1 MEKRKEQE
9 ARIKTIILNMDSSN
23 KKCADC
29 ENENVTFVSIN
40 NGTVICSDCAEKHKH
55 LSYWISFIKSFTEK
69 WDDYLLKF
77 LKNGGNSRYLKF
89 CKDYKIENIKSI
101 DRYKTRGVEYYR
113 LILKSEVM
121 GFDPPD
127 NINVNSAGEILENI
141 ENNYPE
147 FENYSY
153 VKHVDLEKLE
163 KQFEIDKKFNE
174 ENNAGLFQT
183 FSGILGNFGKKLNEA
198 KDNIVGKVNE
208 KLNEEGGLMEKMKG
222 VTEGVKNKYYQFM
235 GKTEELNKNDNNNNI
250 QKNVKENVVENL
262 NKNIENISFN
272 DLKELKEQKNK
283 NSTNNKINS
292 EDLNKEDKIIIDDK
306 KEETKSNE
314 EKLDE
319 IENQENITNKNEEIN
334 ENESEKIENETIE
347 NKNETIDKKEEIIKQ
362 KENSNFNEEKNENNK
377 INEEKNITFNQEKQ
391 STKKIE
397 KKNEENELKTEE
409 SKEINNNKNEEKNN
423 KKKLDDILKEE
434 IEVEHKMPKNPEEIK
449 KKLDDII
456 NEKEEKEK
464 NKKEE
469 EKKIDIKKTQTNE
482 SNKISDKEDIL
493 KKETLRSV
501 TTSEMFLDENQLN
514 EILGDDKEEEFN

>member
-29 ENENVTFVSIN
+29 ENENVTSVSIN

-77 LKNGGNSRYLKF
+77 IKNGGNSRYLKF
-89 CKDYKIENIKSI
+89 CKDYKIENIQSI
-101 DRYKTRGVEYYR
+101 DRYKTKGVEYYR

-222 VTEGVKNKYYQFM
+222 MTEGVKNKYYQFM
-235 GKTEELNKNDNNNNI
+235 GKTDELNKNDNNV
-250 QKNVKENVVENL
+250 QKNVKENINENQ
-262 NKNIENISFN
+262 NKNVENISFN

-283 NSTNNKINS
+283 NLTNKKIEDSNKNNK
-292 EDLNKEDKIIIDDK
+292 EEKIIVDDK
-306 KEETKSNE
+306 KEETNSNE

-319 IENQENITNKNEEIN
+319 VENQENLTNKNEETN
-334 ENESEKIENETIE
+334 ENENEKIE
-347 NKNETIDKKEEIIKQ
+347 NKNETIDKKEEIIQ
-362 KENSNFNEEKNENNK
+362 QNENSNFNEEKIENNK
-377 INEEKNITFNQEKQ
+377 INEEKNITVNQEKQ
-391 STKKIE
+391 TTKKIE
-397 KKNEENELKTEE
+397 NKEENLNEIKNEE
-409 SKEINNNKNEEKNN
+409 SKEINTKKNEEKNN
-423 KKKLDDILKEE
+423 KTKLDDILKEE
-434 IEVEHKMPKNPEEIK
+434 MEEEHKMPKNPEEIK
-449 KKLDDII
+449 KKLDEII

-464 NKKEE
+464 NKKVD

-482 SNKISDKEDIL
+482 SNRISDKEDIL

>member
-29 ENENVTFVSIN
+29 ENENVTSVSIN

-77 LKNGGNSRYLKF
+77 IKNGGNSRYLKF
-89 CKDYKIENIKSI
+89 CKDYKIENIQSI
-101 DRYKTRGVEYYR
+101 DRYKTKGVEYYR

-174 ENNAGLFQT
+174 ENNAGIFQT

-208 KLNEEGGLMEKMKG
+208 KWNEEGGLMEKMKG
-222 VTEGVKNKYYQFM
+222 MTEGVKNKYYQFM
-235 GKTEELNKNDNNNNI
+235 GKPEELNKND
-250 QKNVKENVVENL
+250 KNVEKNSKENITENQ

-283 NSTNNKINS
+283 SSKKKLNSSENNK
-292 EDLNKEDKIIIDDK
+292 EEKIIIDDK
-306 KEETKSNE
+306 KEEKLDELEKPIKKEDNIINKIEETNENKKEKIEYKSETIDEKIETIQQNEDSNFDEKKNEKNILNE
-314 EKLDE
+314 EK
-319 IENQENITNKNEEIN
+319 IIT
-334 ENESEKIENETIE
+334 
-347 NKNETIDKKEEIIKQ
+347 D
-362 KENSNFNEEKNENNK
+362 
-377 INEEKNITFNQEKQ
+377 NQEKQ
-391 STKKIE
+391 SKNIE
-397 KKNEENELKTEE
+397 NNEQNLSQSKNNE
-409 SKEINNNKNEEKNN
+409 SKEIKNKKNEEKNN
-423 KKKLDDILKEE
+423 QNKLDDILNEE
-434 IEVEHKMPKNPEEIK
+434 IEEENKMPTNTEEIK
-449 KKLDDII
+449 QKLDDII
-456 NEKEEKEK
+456 NEKEEKEN
-464 NKKEE
+464 NKKEN
-469 EKKIDIKKTQTNE
+469 EKKSSNVIKKTQTNE
-482 SNKISDKEDIL
+482 SNKISDKEEIL

-501 TTSEMFLDENQLN
+501 NSEMFLDENQLN

>member
-1 MEKRKEQE
+1 MDKRKEQE
-9 ARIKTIILNMDSSN
+9 ARIKTVILNMDSSN

-40 NGTVICSDCAEKHKH
+40 NGTVICSECAEKHKH
-55 LSYWISFIKSFTEK
+55 LSYWISFIKSFNEK
-69 WDDYLLKF
+69 WDDYLLKY

-89 CKDYKIENIKSI
+89 CKDYKIENIQSI
-101 DRYKTRGVEYYR
+101 DRYKTKGVEYYR

-174 ENNAGLFQT
+174 ENNAGIFQT

-208 KLNEEGGLMEKMKG
+208 KWNEEGGLMEKMKG
-222 VTEGVKNKYYQFM
+222 MTEGVKNKYYQFM
-235 GKTEELNKNDNNNNI
+235 GKPEELNKND
-250 QKNVKENVVENL
+250 KNVEKNSKENITENQ

-283 NSTNNKINS
+283 SSKKKLNSSENNK
-292 EDLNKEDKIIIDDK
+292 EEKIIIDDK
-306 KEETKSNE
+306 KEEKLDELEKPIKKEDNIINKIEETNENKKEKIEYKSETIDEKIETIQHNEDSNFDEKKNEKNILNE
-314 EKLDE
+314 EK
-319 IENQENITNKNEEIN
+319 IIT
-334 ENESEKIENETIE
+334 
-347 NKNETIDKKEEIIKQ
+347 D
-362 KENSNFNEEKNENNK
+362 
-377 INEEKNITFNQEKQ
+377 NQEKQ
-391 STKKIE
+391 SKNIE
-397 KKNEENELKTEE
+397 NNEQNLSESKNNE
-409 SKEINNNKNEEKNN
+409 SKEIKNKKNEEKNN
-423 KKKLDDILKEE
+423 QNKLDDILNEE
-434 IEVEHKMPKNPEEIK
+434 IEEEKKMPTNTEEIK
-449 KKLDDII
+449 QKLDDII
-456 NEKEEKEK
+456 NEKEEKEN
-464 NKKEE
+464 NKKEN
-469 EKKIDIKKTQTNE
+469 EKKSSNVIKKTQTNE
-482 SNKISDKEDIL
+482 SNKISDKEEIL

-501 TTSEMFLDENQLN
+501 NSEMFLDENQLN
-514 EILGDDKEEEFN
+514 EILGDDKEDDL

>member
-235 GKTEELNKNDNNNNI
+235 GKTEELNKNDNNNNNI
-250 QKNVKENVVENL
+250 QKNVKENVVENQ

-283 NSTNNKINS
+283 NLTNKKIEDSNKNNK
-292 EDLNKEDKIIIDDK
+292 EEKIIVDDK
-306 KEETKSNE
+306 KEETNSNE

-319 IENQENITNKNEEIN
+319 VENQENLTNKNEETN
-334 ENESEKIENETIE
+334 ENESEKIEN
-347 NKNETIDKKEEIIKQ
+347 KNETNDKKEEIIQ
-362 KENSNFNEEKNENNK
+362 QNENSNFNEEKIENNK
-377 INEEKNITFNQEKQ
+377 INEEKNITLNQEKQ
-391 STKKIE
+391 TTKKIE
-397 KKNEENELKTEE
+397 KNEEKELKKEE
-409 SKEINNNKNEEKNN
+409 SKEINNNEEKNN
-423 KKKLDDILKEE
+423 
-434 IEVEHKMPKNPEEIK
+434 K

>member
-1 MEKRKEQE
+1 MDKRKEQE
-9 ARIKTIILNMDSSN
+9 ARIKTVILNMDSSN

-40 NGTVICSDCAEKHKH
+40 NGTVICSECAEKHKH
-55 LSYWISFIKSFTEK
+55 LSYWISFIKSFNEK
-69 WDDYLLKF
+69 WDDYLLKY

-89 CKDYKIENIKSI
+89 CKDYKIENIQSI
-101 DRYKTRGVEYYR
+101 DRYKTKGVEYYR

-174 ENNAGLFQT
+174 ENNAGIFQT

-208 KLNEEGGLMEKMKG
+208 KWNEEGGLMEKMKG
-222 VTEGVKNKYYQFM
+222 MTEGVKNKYYQFM
-235 GKTEELNKNDNNNNI
+235 GKPEELNKND
-250 QKNVKENVVENL
+250 KNVEKNSKENITENQ

-283 NSTNNKINS
+283 SSKKKLNSSENNK
-292 EDLNKEDKIIIDDK
+292 EEKIIIDDK
-306 KEETKSNE
+306 KEEKLDELEKPIKKEDNIINKIEETNENKKEKIEYKSETIDEKIETIQQNEDSNFDEKKNEKNILNE
-314 EKLDE
+314 EK
-319 IENQENITNKNEEIN
+319 IIT
-334 ENESEKIENETIE
+334 
-347 NKNETIDKKEEIIKQ
+347 D
-362 KENSNFNEEKNENNK
+362 
-377 INEEKNITFNQEKQ
+377 NQEKQ
-391 STKKIE
+391 SKNIE
-397 KKNEENELKTEE
+397 NNEQNLSQSKNNE
-409 SKEINNNKNEEKNN
+409 SKEIKNKKNEEKNN
-423 KKKLDDILKEE
+423 QNKLDDILNEE
-434 IEVEHKMPKNPEEIK
+434 IEEENKMPTNTEEIK
-449 KKLDDII
+449 QKLDDII
-456 NEKEEKEK
+456 NEKEEKEN
-464 NKKEE
+464 NKKEN
-469 EKKIDIKKTQTNE
+469 EKKSSNVIKKTQTNE
-482 SNKISDKEDIL
+482 SNKISDKEEIL

-501 TTSEMFLDENQLN
+501 NSEMFLDENQLN
-514 EILGDDKEEEFN
+514 EILGDDKEDDL

>member
-29 ENENVTFVSIN
+29 ENENVTSVSIN

-77 LKNGGNSRYLKF
+77 IKNGGNSRYLKF
-89 CKDYKIENIKSI
+89 CKDYKIENIQSI
-101 DRYKTRGVEYYR
+101 DRYKTKGVEYYR

-222 VTEGVKNKYYQFM
+222 MTEGVKNKYYQFM
-235 GKTEELNKNDNNNNI
+235 GKTEELNKNDNNV
-250 QKNVKENVVENL
+250 QKNVKENINENQ
-262 NKNIENISFN
+262 NKNVENISFN

-283 NSTNNKINS
+283 NLTNKKIEDSNKNNK
-292 EDLNKEDKIIIDDK
+292 EEKIIVDDK
-306 KEETKSNE
+306 KEETNSNE

-319 IENQENITNKNEEIN
+319 VENQENLTNKNEETN
-334 ENESEKIENETIE
+334 ENESEKIE
-347 NKNETIDKKEEIIKQ
+347 NKNETIDKKEEIIQ
-362 KENSNFNEEKNENNK
+362 QNENSNFNEEKIENNK
-377 INEEKNITFNQEKQ
+377 INEEKNITVNQEKQ
-391 STKKIE
+391 TTKKIE
-397 KKNEENELKTEE
+397 NIEENLNEIKNEE
-409 SKEINNNKNEEKNN
+409 SKEINTKKNEEKNN
-423 KKKLDDILKEE
+423 KTKLDDILKEE
-434 IEVEHKMPKNPEEIK
+434 MEEEHKMPKNPEEIK
-449 KKLDDII
+449 KKLDEII

-464 NKKEE
+464 NKKVE

-482 SNKISDKEDIL
+482 SNRISDKEDIL

>member
-1 MEKRKEQE
+1 MDKRKEQE
-9 ARIKTIILNMDSSN
+9 ARIKTVILNMDSSN

-40 NGTVICSDCAEKHKH
+40 NGTVICSECAEKHKH
-55 LSYWISFIKSFTEK
+55 LSYWISFIKSFNEK
-69 WDDYLLKF
+69 WDDYLLKY

-89 CKDYKIENIKSI
+89 CKDYKIENIQSI
-101 DRYKTRGVEYYR
+101 DRYKTKGVEYYR

-174 ENNAGLFQT
+174 ENNAGIFQT

-208 KLNEEGGLMEKMKG
+208 KWNEEGGLMEKMKG
-222 VTEGVKNKYYQFM
+222 MTEGVKNKYYQFM
-235 GKTEELNKNDNNNNI
+235 GKPEELNKND
-250 QKNVKENVVENL
+250 KNVEKNSKENITENQ

-283 NSTNNKINS
+283 SSKKKLNSSENNK
-292 EDLNKEDKIIIDDK
+292 EEKIIIDDK
-306 KEETKSNE
+306 KEEKLDELEKPIKKEDNIINKIEETNENKKEKIEYKSETIDEKIETIQQNEDSNFDEKKNEKNILNE
-314 EKLDE
+314 EK
-319 IENQENITNKNEEIN
+319 IIT
-334 ENESEKIENETIE
+334 
-347 NKNETIDKKEEIIKQ
+347 D
-362 KENSNFNEEKNENNK
+362 
-377 INEEKNITFNQEKQ
+377 NQEKQ
-391 STKKIE
+391 SKNIE
-397 KKNEENELKTEE
+397 NNEQNLSQSKNNE
-409 SKEINNNKNEEKNN
+409 SKEIKNKKNEEKNN
-423 KKKLDDILKEE
+423 QNKLDDILNEE
-434 IEVEHKMPKNPEEIK
+434 IEEENKMPTNTEEIK
-449 KKLDDII
+449 QKLDDII
-456 NEKEEKEK
+456 NEKEEKEN
-464 NKKEE
+464 NKKEN
-469 EKKIDIKKTQTNE
+469 EKKSSKVIKKTQTNE
-482 SNKISDKEDIL
+482 SNKISDKEEIL

-501 TTSEMFLDENQLN
+501 NSEMFLDENQLN
-514 EILGDDKEEEFN
+514 EILGDDKEDDL

>member
-29 ENENVTFVSIN
+29 ENENVTSVSIN

-77 LKNGGNSRYLKF
+77 IKNGGNSRYLKF
-89 CKDYKIENIKSI
+89 CKDYKIENIQSI
-101 DRYKTRGVEYYR
+101 DRYKTKGVEYYR

-222 VTEGVKNKYYQFM
+222 MTEGVKNKYYQFM
-235 GKTEELNKNDNNNNI
+235 GKTEELNKNDNNV
-250 QKNVKENVVENL
+250 QKNVKENINENQ
-262 NKNIENISFN
+262 NKNVENISFN

-283 NSTNNKINS
+283 NLTNKKIEDSNKNNK
-292 EDLNKEDKIIIDDK
+292 EEKIIVDDK
-306 KEETKSNE
+306 KEETNSNE

-319 IENQENITNKNEEIN
+319 VENQENITNKNEETN
-334 ENESEKIENETIE
+334 ENENEKIE
-347 NKNETIDKKEEIIKQ
+347 NKNETIDKKEEIIQ
-362 KENSNFNEEKNENNK
+362 QNENSNFNEEKIENNK
-377 INEEKNITFNQEKQ
+377 INEEKNITVNQEKQ
-391 STKKIE
+391 TTKIIE
-397 KKNEENELKTEE
+397 NKEENLNEIKNEE
-409 SKEINNNKNEEKNN
+409 SKEINTKKNEEKNN
-423 KKKLDDILKEE
+423 KTKLDDILKEE
-434 IEVEHKMPKNPEEIK
+434 MEEEHKMPKNPEEIK
-449 KKLDDII
+449 KKLDEII

-464 NKKEE
+464 NKKVD

-482 SNKISDKEDIL
+482 SNRISDKEDIL

>member
-29 ENENVTFVSIN
+29 ENENVTSVSIN

-77 LKNGGNSRYLKF
+77 IKNGGNSRYLKF
-89 CKDYKIENIKSI
+89 CKDYKIENIQSI
-101 DRYKTRGVEYYR
+101 DRYKTKGVEYYR

-222 VTEGVKNKYYQFM
+222 MTEGVKNKYYQFM
-235 GKTEELNKNDNNNNI
+235 GKTEELNKNDNNV
-250 QKNVKENVVENL
+250 QKNVKENINENQ
-262 NKNIENISFN
+262 NKNVENISFN

-283 NSTNNKINS
+283 NLTNKKIEDSNKNNK
-292 EDLNKEDKIIIDDK
+292 EEKIIVDDK
-306 KEETKSNE
+306 KEETNSNE

-319 IENQENITNKNEEIN
+319 VENQENITNKNEETN
-334 ENESEKIENETIE
+334 ENENEKIE
-347 NKNETIDKKEEIIKQ
+347 NKNETIDKKEEIIQ
-362 KENSNFNEEKNENNK
+362 QNENSNFNEEKIENNK
-377 INEEKNITFNQEKQ
+377 INEEKNIIVNQEQ
-391 STKKIE
+391 QTTKKIE
-397 KKNEENELKTEE
+397 YKVENLNEIKKEE
-409 SKEINNNKNEEKNN
+409 SKEINTKKNEEKNN
-423 KKKLDDILKEE
+423 KTKLDDIVKEE
-434 IEVEHKMPKNPEEIK
+434 MEEEHEMPKNPEEIK
-449 KKLDDII
+449 KKLDEII

-464 NKKEE
+464 NKKVD

-482 SNKISDKEDIL
+482 SNRISDKEDIL

>member
-29 ENENVTFVSIN
+29 ENENVTSVSIN

-77 LKNGGNSRYLKF
+77 IKNGGNSRYLKF
-89 CKDYKIENIKSI
+89 CKDYKIENIQSI
-101 DRYKTRGVEYYR
+101 DRYKTKGVEYYR

-222 VTEGVKNKYYQFM
+222 MTEGVKNKYYQFM
-235 GKTEELNKNDNNNNI
+235 GKTEELNKNDNNV
-250 QKNVKENVVENL
+250 QKNVKENINENQ
-262 NKNIENISFN
+262 NKNVENISFN

-283 NSTNNKINS
+283 NLTNKKIEDSNKNNK
-292 EDLNKEDKIIIDDK
+292 EEKIIVDDK
-306 KEETKSNE
+306 KEETNSNE

-319 IENQENITNKNEEIN
+319 VENQENLTNKNEETN
-334 ENESEKIENETIE
+334 ENESEKIE
-347 NKNETIDKKEEIIKQ
+347 NKNETIDKKEEIIQ
-362 KENSNFNEEKNENNK
+362 QNENSNFNEEKIENNK
-377 INEEKNITFNQEKQ
+377 INEEKNITVNQEKQ
-391 STKKIE
+391 STKIIENKEENLNE
-397 KKNEENELKTEE
+397 KKNEE
-409 SKEINNNKNEEKNN
+409 SKEINTKKNEEKNN
-423 KKKLDDILKEE
+423 KTKLDDILKEE
-434 IEVEHKMPKNPEEIK
+434 MEEEHKMPKNPEEIK
-449 KKLDDII
+449 KKLDEII

-464 NKKEE
+464 NKKVD

-482 SNKISDKEDIL
+482 SNRISDKEDIL

>member
-29 ENENVTFVSIN
+29 ENENVTSVSIN

-77 LKNGGNSRYLKF
+77 IKNGGNSRYLKF
-89 CKDYKIENIKSI
+89 CKDYKIENIQSI
-101 DRYKTRGVEYYR
+101 DRYKTKGVEYYR

-222 VTEGVKNKYYQFM
+222 MTEGVKNKYYQFM
-235 GKTEELNKNDNNNNI
+235 GKTEELNKNDNNV
-250 QKNVKENVVENL
+250 QKNVKENINENQ
-262 NKNIENISFN
+262 NKNVENISFN

-283 NSTNNKINS
+283 NLTNKKIEDSNKNNK
-292 EDLNKEDKIIIDDK
+292 EEKIIVDDK
-306 KEETKSNE
+306 KEEINSNE

-319 IENQENITNKNEEIN
+319 VENQENITNKNEETN
-334 ENESEKIENETIE
+334 ENENEKIENKI
-347 NKNETIDKKEEIIKQ
+347 ETIDKKEEIIQQNEK
-362 KENSNFNEEKNENNK
+362 SNFNEEKIENNK
-377 INEEKNITFNQEKQ
+377 INEEKNITVNQEKQ
-391 STKKIE
+391 TTKIIE
-397 KKNEENELKTEE
+397 NKEENLNEIKNEE
-409 SKEINNNKNEEKNN
+409 SKEINTKKNEEKNN
-423 KKKLDDILKEE
+423 KTKLDDILKEE
-434 IEVEHKMPKNPEEIK
+434 MEEEHKMPKNPEEIK
-449 KKLDDII
+449 KKLDEII

-464 NKKEE
+464 NKKVD

-482 SNKISDKEDIL
+482 SNRISDKEDIL

>member
-29 ENENVTFVSIN
+29 ENENVTSVSIN

-77 LKNGGNSRYLKF
+77 IKNGGNSRYLKF
-89 CKDYKIENIKSI
+89 CKDYKIENIQSI
-101 DRYKTRGVEYYR
+101 DRYKTKGVEYYR

-222 VTEGVKNKYYQFM
+222 MTEGVKNKYYQFM
-235 GKTEELNKNDNNNNI
+235 GKTEELNKNDNNV
-250 QKNVKENVVENL
+250 QKNVKENINENQ
-262 NKNIENISFN
+262 NKNVENISFN

-283 NSTNNKINS
+283 NLTNKKIEDSNKNNK
-292 EDLNKEDKIIIDDK
+292 EEKIIVDDK
-306 KEETKSNE
+306 KEETNSNE

-319 IENQENITNKNEEIN
+319 VENQENLTNKNEETN
-334 ENESEKIENETIE
+334 ENESEKIE
-347 NKNETIDKKEEIIKQ
+347 NKNETIDKKEEIIQ
-362 KENSNFNEEKNENNK
+362 QNENSNFNEEKIENNK
-377 INEEKNITFNQEKQ
+377 INEEKNNNNIVNQEKQ
-391 STKKIE
+391 STKIIE
-397 KKNEENELKTEE
+397 NKEENLNEIKNEE
-409 SKEINNNKNEEKNN
+409 SKEINTKKNEEKNN
-423 KKKLDDILKEE
+423 KTKLDDILKEE
-434 IEVEHKMPKNPEEIK
+434 MEEEHKMPKNPEEIK
-449 KKLDDII
+449 KKLDEII

-464 NKKEE
+464 NKKVE

-482 SNKISDKEDIL
+482 SNRISDKEDIL

>member
-29 ENENVTFVSIN
+29 ENENVTSVSIN

-77 LKNGGNSRYLKF
+77 IKNGGNSRYLKF
-89 CKDYKIENIKSI
+89 CKDYKIENIQSL
-101 DRYKTRGVEYYR
+101 DRYKTKGVEYYR

-222 VTEGVKNKYYQFM
+222 MTEGVKNKYYQFM
-235 GKTEELNKNDNNNNI
+235 GKTEELNKNDNNV
-250 QKNVKENVVENL
+250 QKNVKENINENQ
-262 NKNIENISFN
+262 NKNVENISFN

-283 NSTNNKINS
+283 NLTNKKIEDSNKNNK
-292 EDLNKEDKIIIDDK
+292 EEKIIVDDK
-306 KEETKSNE
+306 KEETNSNE

-319 IENQENITNKNEEIN
+319 VENQENLTNKNEETN
-334 ENESEKIENETIE
+334 ENENEKIE
-347 NKNETIDKKEEIIKQ
+347 NKNETIDKKEEIIQ
-362 KENSNFNEEKNENNK
+362 QNENSNFNEEKIENNK
-377 INEEKNITFNQEKQ
+377 INEEKNITVNQEKQ
-391 STKKIE
+391 TTKIIE
-397 KKNEENELKTEE
+397 NKEENLNEIKNEE
-409 SKEINNNKNEEKNN
+409 SKEINTKKNEEKNN
-423 KKKLDDILKEE
+423 KTKLDDILKEE
-434 IEVEHKMPKNPEEIK
+434 MEEEHKMPKNPEEIK
-449 KKLDDII
+449 KKLDEII

-464 NKKEE
+464 NKKVE

-482 SNKISDKEDIL
+482 SNRISDKEDIL

>member
-29 ENENVTFVSIN
+29 ENENVTSVSIN

-77 LKNGGNSRYLKF
+77 IKNGGNSRYLKF
-89 CKDYKIENIKSI
+89 CKDYKIENIQSI
-101 DRYKTRGVEYYR
+101 DRYKTKGVEYYR

-222 VTEGVKNKYYQFM
+222 MTEGVKNKYYQFM
-235 GKTEELNKNDNNNNI
+235 GKTEELNKNDNNV
-250 QKNVKENVVENL
+250 QKNVKENINENQ
-262 NKNIENISFN
+262 NKNVENISFN

-283 NSTNNKINS
+283 NLTNKKIEDSNKNNK
-292 EDLNKEDKIIIDDK
+292 EEKIIVDDK
-306 KEETKSNE
+306 KEETNSNE

-319 IENQENITNKNEEIN
+319 VENQENLTNKNEETN
-334 ENESEKIENETIE
+334 ENESEKIE
-347 NKNETIDKKEEIIKQ
+347 NKNETIDKKEEIIQ
-362 KENSNFNEEKNENNK
+362 QNENSNFNEEKIENNK
-377 INEEKNITFNQEKQ
+377 INEEKNITVNQEKQ
-391 STKKIE
+391 STKIIE
-397 KKNEENELKTEE
+397 NKEENLNEIKNEE
-409 SKEINNNKNEEKNN
+409 SKEINTKKNEEKNN
-423 KKKLDDILKEE
+423 KTKLDDILKEE
-434 IEVEHKMPKNPEEIK
+434 MEEEHKMPKNPEEIK
-449 KKLDDII
+449 KKLDEII

-464 NKKEE
+464 NKKVD

>member
-29 ENENVTFVSIN
+29 ENENVTSVSIN

-77 LKNGGNSRYLKF
+77 IKNGGNSRYLKF
-89 CKDYKIENIKSI
+89 CKDYKIENIQSI
-101 DRYKTRGVEYYR
+101 DRYKTKGVEYYR

-235 GKTEELNKNDNNNNI
+235 GKTEELNKNDNNNI
-250 QKNVKENVVENL
+250 QKNVKENVVENQ

-283 NSTNNKINS
+283 NLTNKKIEDSNKNNK
-292 EDLNKEDKIIIDDK
+292 EEKIIVDDK
-306 KEETKSNE
+306 KEETNSNE

-319 IENQENITNKNEEIN
+319 VENQENLTNKNEETN
-334 ENESEKIENETIE
+334 ENESEKIEN
-347 NKNETIDKKEEIIKQ
+347 KNETIEKKEEIIQ
-362 KENSNFNEEKNENNK
+362 QNENSNFNEEKIENNK
-377 INEEKNITFNQEKQ
+377 INEEKNITVNQEKQ
-391 STKKIE
+391 STKIIE
-397 KKNEENELKTEE
+397 NKEENLNEIKNEE
-409 SKEINNNKNEEKNN
+409 SKEINTKKNEEKNN
-423 KKKLDDILKEE
+423 KTKLDDILKEE
-434 IEVEHKMPKNPEEIK
+434 MEEEHKMPKNPEEIK
-449 KKLDDII
+449 KKLDEII

-464 NKKEE
+464 NKKVE

>member
-29 ENENVTFVSIN
+29 ENENVTSVSIN

-77 LKNGGNSRYLKF
+77 IKNGGNSRYLKF
-89 CKDYKIENIKSI
+89 CKDYKIENIQSI
-101 DRYKTRGVEYYR
+101 DRYKTKGVEYYR

-222 VTEGVKNKYYQFM
+222 MTEGVKNKYYQFM
-235 GKTEELNKNDNNNNI
+235 GKTEELNKNDNNV
-250 QKNVKENVVENL
+250 QKNVKENINENQ
-262 NKNIENISFN
+262 NKNVENISFN

-283 NSTNNKINS
+283 NLTNKKIEDSNKNNK
-292 EDLNKEDKIIIDDK
+292 EEKIIVDDK
-306 KEETKSNE
+306 KEETNSNE

-319 IENQENITNKNEEIN
+319 VENQENITNKNEETN
-334 ENESEKIENETIE
+334 ENENEKIE
-347 NKNETIDKKEEIIKQ
+347 NKNETIDKKEEIIQ
-362 KENSNFNEEKNENNK
+362 QNENSNFNEEKIENNK
-377 INEEKNITFNQEKQ
+377 INEEKNITVNQEKQ
-391 STKKIE
+391 TTKIIE
-397 KKNEENELKTEE
+397 NKEENLNEIKNEE
-409 SKEINNNKNEEKNN
+409 SKEINTKKNEEKNN
-423 KKKLDDILKEE
+423 KTKLDDILKEE
-434 IEVEHKMPKNPEEIK
+434 MEEEHKMPKNPEEIK
-449 KKLDDII
+449 KKLDEII

-464 NKKEE
+464 NKKVE

-482 SNKISDKEDIL
+482 SNRISDKEDIL

>member
-29 ENENVTFVSIN
+29 ENENVTSVSIN

-77 LKNGGNSRYLKF
+77 IKNGGNSRYLKF
-89 CKDYKIENIKSI
+89 CKDYKIENIQSI
-101 DRYKTRGVEYYR
+101 DRYKTKGVEYYR

-222 VTEGVKNKYYQFM
+222 MTEGVKNKYYQFM
-235 GKTEELNKNDNNNNI
+235 GKTEELNKNDNNV
-250 QKNVKENVVENL
+250 QKNVKENINENQ
-262 NKNIENISFN
+262 NKNVENISFN

-283 NSTNNKINS
+283 NLTNKKIEDSNKNNK
-292 EDLNKEDKIIIDDK
+292 EEKIIVDDK
-306 KEETKSNE
+306 KEETNSNE

-319 IENQENITNKNEEIN
+319 VENQENLTNKNEETN
-334 ENESEKIENETIE
+334 ENENEKIE
-347 NKNETIDKKEEIIKQ
+347 NKNETIDKKEEIIQ
-362 KENSNFNEEKNENNK
+362 QNENSNFNEEKIENNK
-377 INEEKNITFNQEKQ
+377 INEEKNITVNQEKQ
-391 STKKIE
+391 STKIIE
-397 KKNEENELKTEE
+397 NKEENLNEIKNEE
-409 SKEINNNKNEEKNN
+409 SKEINTKKNEENNN
-423 KKKLDDILKEE
+423 KTKLDDILKEE
-434 IEVEHKMPKNPEEIK
+434 MEEEHKMPKNPEEIK
-449 KKLDDII
+449 KKLDEII

-464 NKKEE
+464 NKKVD

-482 SNKISDKEDIL
+482 SNRISDKEDIL

-501 TTSEMFLDENQLN
+501 TTSDMFLDENQLN

>member
-29 ENENVTFVSIN
+29 ENENVTSVSIN

-77 LKNGGNSRYLKF
+77 IKNGGNSRYLKF
-89 CKDYKIENIKSI
+89 CKDYKIENIQSI
-101 DRYKTRGVEYYR
+101 DRYKTKGVEYYR

-222 VTEGVKNKYYQFM
+222 MTEGVKNKYYQFM
-235 GKTEELNKNDNNNNI
+235 GKTEELNKNDNNV
-250 QKNVKENVVENL
+250 QKNVKENINENQ
-262 NKNIENISFN
+262 NKNVENISFN

-283 NSTNNKINS
+283 NLTNKKIEDSNKNNK
-292 EDLNKEDKIIIDDK
+292 EEKIIVDDK
-306 KEETKSNE
+306 KEETNSNE

-319 IENQENITNKNEEIN
+319 VENQENLTNKNEETN
-334 ENESEKIENETIE
+334 ENESEKIENKI
-347 NKNETIDKKEEIIKQ
+347 ETIDKKEEIIQ
-362 KENSNFNEEKNENNK
+362 QNENSNFNEEKIENNK
-377 INEEKNITFNQEKQ
+377 INEEKNITVNQEKQ
-391 STKKIE
+391 TTKKIE
-397 KKNEENELKTEE
+397 NKEENLNEIKKEE
-409 SKEINNNKNEEKNN
+409 SKEINTKKNEEKNN
-423 KKKLDDILKEE
+423 KTKLDDILKEE
-434 IEVEHKMPKNPEEIK
+434 MEEEHKMPKNPEEIK
-449 KKLDDII
+449 KKLDEII

-464 NKKEE
+464 NKKVD

-482 SNKISDKEDIL
+482 SNRISDKEDIL

>member
-222 VTEGVKNKYYQFM
+222 MTEGVKNKYYQFM
-235 GKTEELNKNDNNNNI
+235 GKTEELNKNDNNNI
-250 QKNVKENVVENL
+250 QKNVKENVVENQ

-283 NSTNNKINS
+283 NLTNKKIEDSNKNNK
-292 EDLNKEDKIIIDDK
+292 EEKIIVDDK
-306 KEETKSNE
+306 KEETNSNE

-319 IENQENITNKNEEIN
+319 VENQENITNKNEETN
-334 ENESEKIENETIE
+334 ENENEKIE
-347 NKNETIDKKEEIIKQ
+347 NKNETIDKKEEIIQ
-362 KENSNFNEEKNENNK
+362 QNENSNFNEEKIENNK
-377 INEEKNITFNQEKQ
+377 INEEKNITVNQEKQ
-391 STKKIE
+391 STKIIE
-397 KKNEENELKTEE
+397 NKEENLNEIKNEE
-409 SKEINNNKNEEKNN
+409 SKDKKNEEKNN
-423 KKKLDDILKEE
+423 KTKLDDILKEE
-434 IEVEHKMPKNPEEIK
+434 MEEEHKMPKNPEEIK
-449 KKLDDII
+449 KKLDEII

-464 NKKEE
+464 NKKVE

-482 SNKISDKEDIL
+482 SNRISDKEDIL

>member
-29 ENENVTFVSIN
+29 ENENVTSVSIN

-77 LKNGGNSRYLKF
+77 IKNGGNSRYLKF
-89 CKDYKIENIKSI
+89 CKDYKIENIQSI
-101 DRYKTRGVEYYR
+101 DRYKTKGVEYYR

-222 VTEGVKNKYYQFM
+222 MTEGVKNKYYQFM
-235 GKTEELNKNDNNNNI
+235 GKTEELNKNDNNV
-250 QKNVKENVVENL
+250 QKNVKENINENQ
-262 NKNIENISFN
+262 NKNVENISFN

-283 NSTNNKINS
+283 NLTNKKIEDSNKNNK
-292 EDLNKEDKIIIDDK
+292 EEKIIVDDK
-306 KEETKSNE
+306 KEETNSNE

-319 IENQENITNKNEEIN
+319 VENQENLTNKNEETN
-334 ENESEKIENETIE
+334 ENESEKIE
-347 NKNETIDKKEEIIKQ
+347 NKNETIDKKEEIIQ
-362 KENSNFNEEKNENNK
+362 QNENSNFNEEKIENNK
-377 INEEKNITFNQEKQ
+377 INEEKNITVNQEKQ
-391 STKKIE
+391 TTKIIE
-397 KKNEENELKTEE
+397 NKEENLNEIKNEE
-409 SKEINNNKNEEKNN
+409 SKEINTKKNEEKNN
-423 KKKLDDILKEE
+423 KTKLDDILKEE
-434 IEVEHKMPKNPEEIK
+434 MEEEHKMPKNPEEIK
-449 KKLDDII
+449 KKLDEII

-464 NKKEE
+464 NKKVD

-482 SNKISDKEDIL
+482 SNRISDKEDIL

>member
-9 ARIKTIILNMDSSN
+9 ARIKTIILTMDSSN

-29 ENENVTFVSIN
+29 ENENVTSVSIN

-77 LKNGGNSRYLKF
+77 IKNGGNSRYLKF
-89 CKDYKIENIKSI
+89 CKDYKIENIQSL
-101 DRYKTRGVEYYR
+101 DRYKTKGVEYYR

-222 VTEGVKNKYYQFM
+222 MTEGVKNKYYQFM
-235 GKTEELNKNDNNNNI
+235 GKTEELNKNDNNV
-250 QKNVKENVVENL
+250 QKNVKENINENQ
-262 NKNIENISFN
+262 NKNVENISFN

-283 NSTNNKINS
+283 NLTNKKIEDSNKNNK
-292 EDLNKEDKIIIDDK
+292 EEKIIVDDK
-306 KEETKSNE
+306 KEETNSNE

-319 IENQENITNKNEEIN
+319 VENQENLTNKNEETN
-334 ENESEKIENETIE
+334 ENESEKIE
-347 NKNETIDKKEEIIKQ
+347 NKNETIDKKEEIIQ
-362 KENSNFNEEKNENNK
+362 QNENSNFNEEKIENNK
-377 INEEKNITFNQEKQ
+377 INEEKNITVNQEKQ
-391 STKKIE
+391 STKIIE
-397 KKNEENELKTEE
+397 NKEENLNEIKNEE
-409 SKEINNNKNEEKNN
+409 SKDKKNEEKNN
-423 KKKLDDILKEE
+423 KTKLDDILKEE
-434 IEVEHKMPKNPEEIK
+434 MEEEHKMPKNPEEIK
-449 KKLDDII
+449 KKLDEII

-464 NKKEE
+464 NKKVE

-482 SNKISDKEDIL
+482 SNRISDKEDIL

>member
-1 MEKRKEQE
+1 MDKRKEQE
-9 ARIKTIILNMDSSN
+9 ARIKTVILNMDSSN

-40 NGTVICSDCAEKHKH
+40 NVTVICSECAEKHKH
-55 LSYWISFIKSFTEK
+55 LSYWISFIKSFNEK
-69 WDDYLLKF
+69 WDDYLLKY

-89 CKDYKIENIKSI
+89 CKDYKIENIQSI
-101 DRYKTRGVEYYR
+101 DRYKTKGVEYYR

-174 ENNAGLFQT
+174 ENNAGIFQT

-208 KLNEEGGLMEKMKG
+208 KWNEEGGLMEKMKG
-222 VTEGVKNKYYQFM
+222 MTEGVKNKYYQFM
-235 GKTEELNKNDNNNNI
+235 GKPEELNKND
-250 QKNVKENVVENL
+250 KNVEKNSKENITENQ

-283 NSTNNKINS
+283 SSKKKLNSSENNK
-292 EDLNKEDKIIIDDK
+292 EEKIIIDDK
-306 KEETKSNE
+306 KEEKLDELEKPIKKEDNIINKIEETNENKKEKIEYKSETIDEKIETIQQNEDSNFDEKKNEKNILNE
-314 EKLDE
+314 EK
-319 IENQENITNKNEEIN
+319 IIT
-334 ENESEKIENETIE
+334 
-347 NKNETIDKKEEIIKQ
+347 D
-362 KENSNFNEEKNENNK
+362 
-377 INEEKNITFNQEKQ
+377 NQEKQ
-391 STKKIE
+391 SKNIE
-397 KKNEENELKTEE
+397 NNEQNLSQSKNNE
-409 SKEINNNKNEEKNN
+409 SKEIKNKKNEEKNN
-423 KKKLDDILKEE
+423 QNKLDDILNEE
-434 IEVEHKMPKNPEEIK
+434 IEEENKMPTNTEEIK
-449 KKLDDII
+449 QKLDDII
-456 NEKEEKEK
+456 NEKEEKEN
-464 NKKEE
+464 NKKEN
-469 EKKIDIKKTQTNE
+469 EKKSSNVIKKTQTNE
-482 SNKISDKEDIL
+482 SNKISDKEEIL

-501 TTSEMFLDENQLN
+501 NSEMFLDENQLN
-514 EILGDDKEEEFN
+514 EILGDDKEDDL

>member
-9 ARIKTIILNMDSSN
+9 ARIKTVILNMDLSN

-55 LSYWISFIKSFTEK
+55 LSYWISFIKSFNEK
-69 WDDYLLKF
+69 WDDYLLKY

-89 CKDYKIENIKSI
+89 CKDYKIENIQSI
-101 DRYKTRGVEYYR
+101 DRYKTKGVEYYR

-174 ENNAGLFQT
+174 ENNAGIFQT
-183 FSGILGNFGKKLNEA
+183 FSGFLGNFGKKLNEA

-208 KLNEEGGLMEKMKG
+208 KWNEEGGLMEKMKG
-222 VTEGVKNKYYQFM
+222 MTEGVKNKYYQFM
-235 GKTEELNKNDNNNNI
+235 GKSEEYNKNVE
-250 QKNVKENVVENL
+250 KNMKENINENQ

-283 NSTNNKINS
+283 SSNKNLNSSENNKGEKIIID
-292 EDLNKEDKIIIDDK
+292 EKKEETINKEEKIIIDDEK
-306 KEETKSNE
+306 E

-319 IENQENITNKNEEIN
+319 LEKPIQNEENIINKNEESNENKKEKVEYKSETIEQKKEKIQQNEDSNFDEKNIINEEKINNIDNQETQTKKIESNEQNLSESKEIKNKKNEEIN
-334 ENESEKIENETIE
+334 
-347 NKNETIDKKEEIIKQ
+347 NKN
-362 KENSNFNEEKNENNK
+362 
-377 INEEKNITFNQEKQ
+377 
-391 STKKIE
+391 
-397 KKNEENELKTEE
+397 
-409 SKEINNNKNEEKNN
+409 
-423 KKKLDDILKEE
+423 KLDDILKEE
-434 IEVEHKMPKNPEEIK
+434 IEEENKMPTNPEEIK
-449 KKLDDII
+449 QKLDDII
-456 NEKEEKEK
+456 NEKEEKEN
-464 NKKEE
+464 NKKEN
-469 EKKIDIKKTQTNE
+469 EKNNSNEIKKTKTNE
-482 SNKISDKEDIL
+482 SNKISDKDEIL

-501 TTSEMFLDENQLN
+501 TSEMFLDENQLN
-514 EILGDDKEEEFN
+514 EILGDDKEDDL

>member
-9 ARIKTIILNMDSSN
+9 ARIKTIILTMDSSN

-29 ENENVTFVSIN
+29 ENENVTSVSIN

-77 LKNGGNSRYLKF
+77 IKNGGNSRYLKF
-89 CKDYKIENIKSI
+89 CKDYKIENIQSI
-101 DRYKTRGVEYYR
+101 DRYKTKGVEYYR

-222 VTEGVKNKYYQFM
+222 MTEGVKNKYYQFM
-235 GKTEELNKNDNNNNI
+235 GKTEELNKNDNNV
-250 QKNVKENVVENL
+250 QKNVKENINENQ
-262 NKNIENISFN
+262 NKNVENISFN

-283 NSTNNKINS
+283 NLTNKKIEDSNKNNK
-292 EDLNKEDKIIIDDK
+292 EEKIIVDDK
-306 KEETKSNE
+306 KEETNSNE

-319 IENQENITNKNEEIN
+319 VENQENLTNKNEETN
-334 ENESEKIENETIE
+334 ENESEKIE
-347 NKNETIDKKEEIIKQ
+347 NKNETIDKKEEIIQ
-362 KENSNFNEEKNENNK
+362 QNENSNFNEEKIENNK
-377 INEEKNITFNQEKQ
+377 INEEKNITVNQEKQ
-391 STKKIE
+391 STKIIE
-397 KKNEENELKTEE
+397 NKEENLNEIKNEE
-409 SKEINNNKNEEKNN
+409 SKDKKNEEKNN
-423 KKKLDDILKEE
+423 KTKLDDILKEE
-434 IEVEHKMPKNPEEIK
+434 MEEEHKMPKNPEEIK
-449 KKLDDII
+449 KKLDEII

-464 NKKEE
+464 NKKVE

-482 SNKISDKEDIL
+482 SNRISDKEDIL

>member
-29 ENENVTFVSIN
+29 ENENVTSVSIN

-77 LKNGGNSRYLKF
+77 IKNGGNSRYLKF
-89 CKDYKIENIKSI
+89 CKDYKIENIQSI
-101 DRYKTRGVEYYR
+101 DRYKTKGVEYYR

-222 VTEGVKNKYYQFM
+222 MTEGVKNKYYQFM
-235 GKTEELNKNDNNNNI
+235 GKTEELNKNDNNV
-250 QKNVKENVVENL
+250 QKNVKENINENQ
-262 NKNIENISFN
+262 NKNVENISFN

-283 NSTNNKINS
+283 NLTNKKIEDSNKNNK
-292 EDLNKEDKIIIDDK
+292 EEKIIVDDK
-306 KEETKSNE
+306 KEETNSNE

-319 IENQENITNKNEEIN
+319 VENQENLTNKNEETN
-334 ENESEKIENETIE
+334 ENENEKIE
-347 NKNETIDKKEEIIKQ
+347 NKNETIDKKEEIIQ
-362 KENSNFNEEKNENNK
+362 QNENSNFNEEKIENNK
-377 INEEKNITFNQEKQ
+377 INEEKNITVNQEKQ
-391 STKKIE
+391 TTKKIE
-397 KKNEENELKTEE
+397 NKEENLNEIKNEE
-409 SKEINNNKNEEKNN
+409 SKEINTKKNEEKNN
-423 KKKLDDILKEE
+423 KTKLDDILKEE
-434 IEVEHKMPKNPEEIK
+434 MEEEHKMPKNPEEIK
-449 KKLDDII
+449 KKLDEII

-464 NKKEE
+464 NKKVE

-482 SNKISDKEDIL
+482 SNRISDKEDIL